1 MREPRKAFKKNA
13 CVPPETFMRALAI
26 GRSVLVSSA
35 AGWRGS
41 VAFRPARRQPAQ
53 PLQLY
58 DIEAC
63 PYCRLV
69 RETLTGLDLD
79 AVIHPCPKN
88 GRRFREQALAIG
100 GKTQFPLLVDPNTGR
115 TLYESADIVE
125 YLAQTYDGRIG
136 SARGLMRAL
145 KVTSSSLASA
155 AQFGQGLRARPS
167 RSAAQPLELYSFET
181 SPYSRLVRERLC
193 ELELPYLLRST
204 GKGAPKDIGPPAV
217 RDRWFKSE
225 QGTSRNRTALLARA
239 GHVQV
244 PYLIDPN
251 TGSEMFESAKIL
263 AYLDATYAL

>member
-1 MREPRKAFKKNA
+1 MH
-13 CVPPETFMRALAI
+13 ALAV
-26 GRSVLVSSA
+26 GRSILVSSL

-41 VAFRPARRQPAQ
+41 VAFRPARKQPAQ

-69 RETLTGLDLD
+69 RETLSALDLD
-79 AVIHPCPKN
+79 VVIYPCPK
-88 GRRFREQALAIG
+88 GGARFRPQARVLG
-100 GKTQFPLLVDPNTGR
+100 GKAQFPLLVDPNTQR

-125 YLAQTYDGRIG
+125 YLAQTYGGRIG
-136 SARGLMRAL
+136 GARGLTRAL
-145 KVTSSSLASA
+145 KLGSSSLASA
-155 AQFGQGLRARPS
+155 MQFGRGLRARPS
-167 RSAAQPLELYSFET
+167 RGAEQPLELYSFET

-193 ELELPYLLRST
+193 ELELPYLLRNT
-204 GKGAPKDIGPPAV
+204 AKGAPKDIGPPAV

-225 QGTSRNRTALLARA
+225 QGTSRNRKALLARA

-251 TGSEMFESAKIL
+251 TGTEMFESANIL
-263 AYLDATYAL
+263 TYLDATYAVQ

>member
-1 MREPRKAFKKNA
+1 MH
-13 CVPPETFMRALAI
+13 ALAV
-26 GRSVLVSSA
+26 GRSVLISTL

-41 VAFRPARRQPAQ
+41 VAFRPARQQPAQ
-53 PLQLY
+53 ALQLY

-69 RETLTGLDLD
+69 RETLSELDLD
-79 AVIHPCPKN
+79 ALIYPCPK
-88 GRRFREQALAIG
+88 GGQRFRPQAQAIG
-100 GKTQFPLLVDPNTGR
+100 GKALFPLLVDPNNGR

-125 YLAQTYDGRIG
+125 YLAQTYSGRIG

-145 KVTSSSLASA
+145 KVGSSSLASSL
-155 AQFGQGLRARPS
+155 QLGSGMNARRS
-167 RSAAQPLELYSFET
+167 RPAAQPLELYSFET

-204 GKGAPKDIGPPAV
+204 AKGTPKDIGPPSV

-225 QGTSRNRTALLARA
+225 KGTSRNRKALLARA
-239 GHVQV
+239 QHVQV

-251 TGSEMFESAKIL
+251 TGSEMFESQKIL